1 MNIQTIQFI
10 IIIILLITWKGAVKR
25 SADDSQR
32 MQHKISELQNQN
44 TLLNSKYQ
52 TESAA
57 LKDEKAAVSK
67 LTSELD
73 NRNTHFENILKDK
86 SESFP
91 YLAGLMA
98 DFLTYDFEV
107 LAKKLDWGADQKREK
122 KVKDIRLIRKEAKE
136 RIRIAKEAE
145 YQLEYLKQVYPE
157 IEEIVD
163 CSYDDIKDMSSIEE
177 FKESYD
183 YTASYLS
190 KKEYDELDSKERNQL
205 ALDRYINSRRKSK
218 WQIGRDYEL
227 SVGYNLYQKSSDKCS
242 VRYFG
247 NEKRLEDLG
256 RDLIVESH
264 NVIKIVQCK
273 YWSRS
278 KEIHEKHIFQLYG
291 TAVSY
296 KLDNDCEGKEV
307 VPVFVTNIKLSD
319 TAKRIAS
326 YLGVEYVE
334 DYPMFD
340 YPRIKCNVGH
350 DSYGFKTKIYHLPF
364 DQQYDNVIIEPQK
377 GECFAFTVEEA
388 ENKGFR
394 RAYTWHG
401 KA

>member
-25 SADDSQR
+25 SADE
-32 MQHKISELQNQN
+32 QHKISELQDQN

-52 TESAA
+52 TELANLKKA
-57 LKDEKAAVSK
+57 LKDEKAAVYR

-136 RIRIAKEAE
+136 RIMIAKEAE
-145 YQLEYLKQVYPE
+145 YQLEYLKQIYPE

-177 FKESYD
+177 FKENYD

-227 SVGYNLYQKSSDKCS
+227 SVGYNLYQKTSNKYS

-273 YWSRS
+273 YWSRL

>member
-1 MNIQTIQFI
+1 M
-10 IIIILLITWKGAVKR
+10 
-25 SADDSQR
+25 
-32 MQHKISELQNQN
+32 
-44 TLLNSKYQ
+44 
-52 TESAA
+52 
-57 LKDEKAAVSK
+57 
-67 LTSELD
+67 
-73 NRNTHFENILKDK
+73 KDK

-145 YQLEYLKQVYPE
+145 YQLEYLKQIYPE

-177 FKESYD
+177 FKENYD

-205 ALDRYINSRRKSK
+205 A
-218 WQIGRDYEL
+218 L

-307 VPVFVTNIKLSD
+307 VPVFVTNVTALAYRLISPSSCKSGIPVLD
-319 TAKRIAS
+319 TLTLLMHSGSVYQKAYAS
-326 YLGVEYVE
+326 PGTLYCP
-334 DYPMFD
+334 PMIF
-340 YPRIKCNVGH
+340 ILLLNSISFSV
-350 DSYGFKTKIYHLPF
+350 LPSA
-364 DQQYDNVIIEPQK
+364 NVIP
-377 GECFAFTVEEA
+377 FP
-388 ENKGFR
+388 
-394 RAYTWHG
+394 
-401 KA
+401 

>member
-25 SADDSQR
+25 SADE
-32 MQHKISELQNQN
+32 QHKISELQNQN

-52 TESAA
+52 TESANLKKA

-136 RIRIAKEAE
+136 RIMIAKEAE
-145 YQLEYLKQVYPE
+145 YQLEYLKQIYPE

-177 FKESYD
+177 FKENYD

-227 SVGYNLYQKSSDKCS
+227 SVGYNLYQKTSDKCS

-319 TAKRIAS
+319 TAKRMAS

>member
-145 YQLEYLKQVYPE
+145 YQLEYLKQIYPE

-177 FKESYD
+177 FKENYD

>member
-25 SADDSQR
+25 SADE
-32 MQHKISELQNQN
+32 QHKISELQDQN

-52 TESAA
+52 TELANLKKA

-136 RIRIAKEAE
+136 RIMIAKEAE
-145 YQLEYLKQVYPE
+145 YQLEYLKQIYPE

-177 FKESYD
+177 FKENYD

-227 SVGYNLYQKSSDKCS
+227 SVGYNLYQKTSNKYS

-334 DYPMFD
+334 GYPMFD

>member
-10 IIIILLITWKGAVKR
+10 IIIILLIIWKGAVKR
-25 SADDSQR
+25 SADE
-32 MQHKISELQNQN
+32 QHKISELQNQN

-52 TESAA
+52 TESANLKKA
-57 LKDEKAAVSK
+57 LKDEKAAVSE
-67 LTSELD
+67 LTRELD

-145 YQLEYLKQVYPE
+145 YQLEYLKQIYPE

-177 FKESYD
+177 FKENYD

-205 ALDRYINSRRKSK
+205 ALDRYIKSRRKSK

-227 SVGYNLYQKSSDKCS
+227 SVGYNLYQKTSNKYS

-307 VPVFVTNIKLSD
+307 VPVFVTNIRLSD

-334 DYPMFD
+334 DYPMHD
-340 YPRIKCNVGH
+340 YPRIKCNVGR

>member
-25 SADDSQR
+25 SADE
-32 MQHKISELQNQN
+32 QHKISELQDQN

-52 TESAA
+52 TESANLKKA
-57 LKDEKAAVSK
+57 LKDEKTAVSK

-136 RIRIAKEAE
+136 RIMIAKEAE
-145 YQLEYLKQVYPE
+145 YQLEYLKQIYPE

-177 FKESYD
+177 FKENYD

-227 SVGYNLYQKSSDKCS
+227 SVGYNLYQKTSNKYS

-273 YWSRS
+273 YWSKS

-319 TAKRIAS
+319 TAKRMAS

-334 DYPMFD
+334 EYPMFD

>member
-1 MNIQTIQFI
+1 MNIQIIQFI

-25 SADDSQR
+25 SADE
-32 MQHKISELQNQN
+32 QHKISELQNQN

-52 TESAA
+52 TESANLKKA

-136 RIRIAKEAE
+136 RIMIAKEAE
-145 YQLEYLKQVYPE
+145 YQLEYLKQIYPE

-177 FKESYD
+177 FKENYD

-227 SVGYNLYQKSSDKCS
+227 SVGYNLYQKTSDKCS

-319 TAKRIAS
+319 TAKRMAS

>member
-145 YQLEYLKQVYPE
+145 YQLEYLKQIYPE

-177 FKESYD
+177 FKENYD

-190 KKEYDELDSKERNQL
+190 KKEYDELDSKKRNQL

>member
-25 SADDSQR
+25 SADE
-32 MQHKISELQNQN
+32 QHKISELQDQN

-52 TESAA
+52 TELANLKKA
-57 LKDEKAAVSK
+57 FKDEKAAVSK

-136 RIRIAKEAE
+136 RIMIAKEAE
-145 YQLEYLKQVYPE
+145 YQLEYLKQIYPE

-177 FKESYD
+177 FKENYD

-227 SVGYNLYQKSSDKCS
+227 SVGYNLYQKTSNKYS

-264 NVIKIVQCK
+264 NVIEIVQCK

-334 DYPMFD
+334 DYPMLD

-377 GECFAFTVEEA
+377 GEFFAFTVEEA

-401 KA
+401 KV

>member
-1 MNIQTIQFI
+1 MREHS
-10 IIIILLITWKGAVKR
+10 LITWKGAVKR

-145 YQLEYLKQVYPE
+145 YQLEYLKQIYPE

-177 FKESYD
+177 FKENYD

>member
-25 SADDSQR
+25 SADE
-32 MQHKISELQNQN
+32 QHKISELQDQN

-52 TESAA
+52 TELANLKKA

-136 RIRIAKEAE
+136 RIMIAKEAE
-145 YQLEYLKQVYPE
+145 YQLEYLKQIYPE

-177 FKESYD
+177 FKENYD

-227 SVGYNLYQKSSDKCS
+227 SVGYNLYQKTSNKYS

-264 NVIKIVQCK
+264 NVIEIVQCK

-334 DYPMFD
+334 DYPMLD

-377 GECFAFTVEEA
+377 GEFFAFTVEEA

-401 KA
+401 KV

>member
-25 SADDSQR
+25 SADE
-32 MQHKISELQNQN
+32 QHKISELQDQN

-52 TESAA
+52 TELANLKKA
-57 LKDEKAAVSK
+57 LKDEKAAVSR

-136 RIRIAKEAE
+136 RIMIAKEAE
-145 YQLEYLKQVYPE
+145 YQLEYLKQIYPE

-177 FKESYD
+177 FKENYD

-227 SVGYNLYQKSSDKCS
+227 SVGYNL
-242 VRYFG
+242 
-247 NEKRLEDLG
+247 
-256 RDLIVESH
+256 
-264 NVIKIVQCK
+264 
-273 YWSRS
+273 
-278 KEIHEKHIFQLYG
+278 
-291 TAVSY
+291 
-296 KLDNDCEGKEV
+296 
-307 VPVFVTNIKLSD
+307 
-319 TAKRIAS
+319 
-326 YLGVEYVE
+326 
-334 DYPMFD
+334 
-340 YPRIKCNVGH
+340 
-350 DSYGFKTKIYHLPF
+350 
-364 DQQYDNVIIEPQK
+364 
-377 GECFAFTVEEA
+377 
-388 ENKGFR
+388 
-394 RAYTWHG
+394 
-401 KA
+401 